1 MIDPSHLAAL
11 IASRICHDL
20 ISPVATV
27 NSALEMMQDANDA
40 DMKMQTEQLLH
51 NSAAHATARLQFLRY
66 AFGSAG
72 LSDTSADRHEMRKV
86 IEQYMD
92 SQKPSLDWDID
103 TPHFSYSHARVL
115 MNIVLMAIKSIPRGG
130 VVSLKSFNDGN
141 ALTIVAN
148 AKGPKTM
155 LHEEVEIAIKGEA
168 PDGGWKADT
177 IQPYFANLVIKE
189 LEGSLSASLKDDCAI
204 FMARN
209 LRAEG

>member
-1 MIDPSHLAAL
+1 MIEPSRLAAL

-27 NSALEMMQDANDA
+27 NSALEMMQDASDA
-40 DMKMQTEQLLH
+40 DMKEQTEQLLH
-51 NSAAHATARLQFLRY
+51 NSASHATARLQFLRY

-72 LSDTSADRHEMRKV
+72 LSDSSADRHEMRKV

-92 SQKPSLDWDID
+92 SQKPSLEWDID

-115 MNIVLMAIKSIPRGG
+115 MNIVLLAIKSIPRGG

-148 AKGPKTM
+148 AKGPKLM

-177 IQPYFANLVIKE
+177 IQPYFANLVISD
-189 LEGSLSASLKDDCAI
+189 LEGTLSASLKDDSAI

-209 LRAEG
+209 LRSAG

>member
-1 MIDPSHLAAL
+1 MIEPSRLAAL

-27 NSALEMMQDANDA
+27 NSALEMMNDA
-40 DMKMQTEQLLH
+40 GDAELKTQTEQLLH
-51 NSAAHATARLQFLRY
+51 NSASHATARLQFLRY

-72 LSDTSADRHEMRKV
+72 LSDSSADRHEMRKV
-86 IEQYMD
+86 IEQYME
-92 SQKPSLDWDID
+92 SQKPELEWDID

-115 MNIVLMAIKSIPRGG
+115 MNIVLLAIKSIPRGG

-148 AKGPKTM
+148 ASGKKVM
-155 LHEEVEIAIKGEA
+155 MHEEVEIAIAGEA
-168 PDGGWKADT
+168 PEGGWKADT
-177 IQPYFANLVIKE
+177 IQPYFANLVISE
-189 LEGSLSASLKDDCAI
+189 LEGTLSATLKDDTAI

-209 LRAEG
+209 LRATG